1 MVTAFRPFLDN
12 KFSIAF
18 HCSQDK
24 VLNWT
29 EHRTRTSKIC
39 THHYIIITEEFT
51 ALKTPCTPPI
61 HPFVLCPQ
69 TLVTTYLLTVS
80 RVLPFPGC
88 HIAGIIQC
96 TPFSDWL
103 LSFSNNQLRF
113 LSFFM
118 ACRLIFFNHWILFHH
133 MDIPQFTHFPTEGY
147 LVCFWQ
153 LSLFFISLNCVFYT
167 KYLIHKIYKQVLF
180 RERLKEYH

>member
-1 MVTAFRPFLDN
+1 MMPT
-12 KFSIAF
+12 
-18 HCSQDK
+18 
-24 VLNWT
+24 
-29 EHRTRTSKIC
+29 C
-39 THHYIIITEEFT
+39 THHYIIITEELT

-103 LSFSNNQLRF
+103 LSFSNNHLRF

-118 ACRLIFFNHWILFHH
+118 ACRLIFFNYWILFHH
-133 MDIPQFTHFPTEGY
+133 MDIPQFTHLFPYWRVSSLLLTTVFIFY
-147 LVCFWQ
+147 FIKFCFLHKVSHPWKYTSKSYSEKGWKNITK
-153 LSLFFISLNCVFYT
+153 LHIFHFCLFQIFYNNKHILLNQMKFY
-167 KYLIHKIYKQVLF
+167 F
-180 RERLKEYH
+180 